1 MTCIRINYYVELVVL
16 RSLNMSNNENENLR
30 QQNAKVIQLGFNI
43 SVSGDPDTDL
53 QVFLDDKMQERTNES
68 SKSDEYNSKLSGQ

>member
-1 MTCIRINYYVELVVL
+1 
-16 RSLNMSNNENENLR
+16 MSNNENENLR